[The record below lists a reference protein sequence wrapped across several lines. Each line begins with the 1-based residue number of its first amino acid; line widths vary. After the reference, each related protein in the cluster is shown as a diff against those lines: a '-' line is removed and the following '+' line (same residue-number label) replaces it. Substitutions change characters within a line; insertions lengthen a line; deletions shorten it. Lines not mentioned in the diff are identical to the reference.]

1 MKKILLILTGGTIC
15 SIADK
20 QGKNRDIHMEE
31 TKTLLLENFQ
41 NSGSRFAKREFE
53 VVTALCVLS
62 ENMTLKRWNELLDF
76 FKGLSFGD
84 YEGILIAHGTDTLS
98 YMSSLIALLFSNIPV
113 PVFLVSSNHP
123 LEEKR
128 ANGNIHFQ
136 KSVEL
141 IGDGIRNGA
150 YVIYRN
156 EAQGILLHKA
166 GHLEAC
172 GDYSN
177 DFYSRDAISLEG
189 KSIEEINHWAQN
201 TDTKP
206 LEIEQAVSFTESVLF
221 IRPYVGLDY
230 RQIHLSSSI
239 KAIVHG
245 LYHSATACVGEKSH
259 TGQEAETTSI
269 LWLLRECS
277 KRNIPVIITPA
288 REDALYVSGSQMI
301 QAGAIPVYGMT
312 TEMVYVKTVLGI
324 AMGLEGEGLMEFLR
338 RNVCGE
344 YFANV

>member
-20 QGKNRDIHMEE
+20 QGKNRDIDMEE
-31 TKTLLLENFQ
+31 SRTLLLENFQ
-41 NSGSRFAKREFE
+41 NSGSRFAKKEFE

-76 FKGLSFGD
+76 FKRLSFVD

-98 YMSSLIALLFSNIPV
+98 YMSYLVALLFSNIPV
-113 PVFLVSSNHP
+113 PVFLVSSDHP

-150 YVIYRN
+150 YVVYRN
-156 EAQGILLHKA
+156 EAQGFLLHKA

-177 DFYSRDAISLEG
+177 DFYSRDAISPEG

-201 TDTKP
+201 TDTNP
-206 LEIEQAVSFTESVLF
+206 LEMEKVASLTESVLF
-221 IRPYVGLDY
+221 IKPYVGLDY
-230 RQIHLSSSI
+230 QRIYLTDSI
-239 KAIVHG
+239 KAVVHG
-245 LYHSATACVGEKSH
+245 LYHSATACVGENH
-259 TGQEAETTSI
+259 GRQETETTSI
-269 LWLLRECS
+269 LWLLQECG
-277 KRNIPVIITPA
+277 KRKIPVIITPA

-324 AMGLEGEGLMEFLR
+324 AMGLEGERLIEFLR

-344 YFANV
+344 YFTNV